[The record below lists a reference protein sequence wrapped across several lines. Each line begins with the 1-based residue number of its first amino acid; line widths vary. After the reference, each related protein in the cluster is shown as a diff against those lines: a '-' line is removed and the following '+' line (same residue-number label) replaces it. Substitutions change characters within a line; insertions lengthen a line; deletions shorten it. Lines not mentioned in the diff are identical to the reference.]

1 MSQFNVGCVK
11 SGRTWQRCLAI
22 GSFVVRR
29 TFAPAIVISDRS
41 HGGAIVLTRLTH
53 CRLHC
58 MGFSCNWLLHNHWRI
73 RTRLPNLFLR
83 PATSCPRDM
92 EDTECLLG
100 GRRTY
105 PRGSLNTFLLLC
117 CRSAHLYR
125 LEKFLYYYHG
135 SSILCLRRQ
144 INWGTRTAFRNCT
157 CYPLSTEYTL
167 DNSRCTEVHR
177 YRFEWQVHTDT

>member
-1 MSQFNVGCVK
+1 MAPVSRNWLLG
-11 SGRTWQRCLAI
+11 SPPHIRTCNRHQR
-22 GSFVVRR
+22 SFPWRYHCFD
-29 TFAPAIVISDRS
+29 TAD
-41 HGGAIVLTRLTH
+41 H

-105 PRGSLNTFLLLC
+105 PRGSPNTFLLPC

-167 DNSRCTEVHR
+167 DDSRRTEVHR